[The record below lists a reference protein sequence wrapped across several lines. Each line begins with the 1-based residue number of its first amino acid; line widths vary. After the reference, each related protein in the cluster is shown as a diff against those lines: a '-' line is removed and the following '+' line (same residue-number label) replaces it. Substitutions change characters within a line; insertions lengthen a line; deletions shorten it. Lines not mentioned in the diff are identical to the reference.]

1 MNPQTDDFSLSP
13 IQTEK
18 SGRCFRWKIQPH
30 FATSPS
36 SESLASYV
44 KNFEE
49 ALDILIPNGLCFED
63 DRDFLMW
70 IQDALP
76 LVKWVLPESPP
87 DLISFYFLCRA
98 SKAHKLE
105 TLFLELLK
113 NRMIPQKE
121 VSILSFHHLY
131 FHFDALPGECLL
143 SLQAKI
149 LVEDPAQL
157 TLFKGSLPLLEK
169 EVRQLVKTPHYAKH
183 FLAAKNL
190 SDDFK
195 TSLVYQDLGRLL
207 LKFPHLFNQTIFV
220 ELSRFLALSTK
231 EFSESRS
238 PRHLAKLV
246 AAHHVMRKI
255 IARSMALF
263 PGERHLQLRVA
274 QTRLQFL
281 FGTKSVVGLMISV
294 CHLDRYEFFDEK
306 HILLA
311 VQKFIP
317 TAQAVKGSFYLAQL
331 PHDMIR
337 TLYLEIEKKDAEPI
351 TLHERG
357 LLKRLLPNELKAS
370 VEKLMPAVFMMR
382 NEEEVMKN
390 ILILSQELKYFSDF
404 PQVMISFEQQTSEDL
419 FFTIILVRLLRKQ
432 TKPLDQLFDQMNE
445 EGVEFHS
452 DRVQIVGYLRK
463 KYPKEANTFRLRIP
477 KEPAILRGDSSVNF
491 YLARQKVIKIL
502 NDVIGEVRD
511 YNGGMI
517 LQQVEQFSELKTA
530 FPETS
535 QRHPDLLE
543 DFFYALTPI
552 EMQAT
557 LPLDHLHTLFRLL
570 LDGIQAE
577 LPKRDS
583 YVLKVEQKAESIFI
597 LLRARDISYRESVQ
611 KSLNAL
617 EIFPKA
623 LCSTHVDVQGS
634 YCTGFIYDCR
644 DFDLQ
649 QQFLHS
655 IQYAI
660 QIWQEM
666 LTKQQVLRLSYL
678 YLPLSLDPRIGADE
692 NFLELLFEGLMR
704 MNADGKPTCAIAQSY
719 TVSDDLKR
727 YTFSLR
733 ESYWANGDPMIAY
746 DFEYAWKKI
755 LSPDF
760 STPFVYLFYPI
771 KNAKDAKEGRV
782 TLDEVGVRALDD
794 YTLVV
799 ELENPAPYFL
809 ELVAFTLFS
818 PINHRVDKIHPNWSE
833 QEGKNYVC
841 NGPFL
846 IKKRSQTHGH
856 KLVKNPHYWNIKEVL
871 LDQIMVSQ
879 NNTYTALQMFK
890 NDEIDWLGR
899 PLCPWDPSF
908 VSGSFEKVESSL
920 TPRIFWYV
928 FNVRRFP
935 FTNAK
940 LRQAFAYALNRKAL
954 IDELKYEGFPAE
966 TPLPLAHTHLRG
978 KGIVDGDKDR
988 AVALFEEGLRELGI
1002 KRSEFPIITLMQT
1015 IGEMRN
1021 KTAILIA
1028 RQWQQL
1034 FGIHCRLENHEWNT
1048 VFEKMTHGD
1057 FQLGGMNWKSWI
1069 NDPVYTLNVFRYAS
1083 EKVNFAKWED
1093 EEYKRVLGEV
1103 DKEVNSSRRSTLYQD
1118 AERILL
1124 QEMPVIPI
1132 YYEVQ
1137 QFKRKK
1143 RLQVDIN
1150 SSTGYLDFSRASIL
1164 NS

>member
-1 MNPQTDDFSLSP
+1 MNSQTDDFSLSP
-13 IQTEK
+13 LQNEK

-30 FATSPS
+30 FANS
-36 SESLASYV
+36 SNSATLASYV
-44 KNFEE
+44 RLFEE
-49 ALDILIPNGLCFED
+49 SLDVLIPRGLCFED
-63 DRDFLMW
+63 HRDFHMW
-70 IQDALP
+70 IQESLP
-76 LVKWVLPESPP
+76 LVKWVLPESSP

-98 SKAHKLE
+98 SRAHKLE
-105 TLFLELLK
+105 ALFQELLK
-113 NRMIPQKE
+113 NRMTPQKE
-121 VSILSFHHLY
+121 TSILSFHHLY
-131 FHFDALPGECLL
+131 FHFDALPDECLL

-149 LVEDPAQL
+149 LIEDPAQL
-157 TLFKGSLPLLEK
+157 TLFKGSLPLFEK
-169 EVRQLVKTPHYAKH
+169 EVTQLVKTPHYAKY

-195 TSLVYQDLGRLL
+195 SSLIYQDLVRLL
-207 LKFPHLFNQTIFV
+207 NKFPHLFNQTIFD

-231 EFSESRS
+231 EFLESRS
-238 PRHLAKLV
+238 SRHLAKLV

-255 IARSMALF
+255 ITRSVALF

-281 FGTKSVVGLMISV
+281 FGAKSAVGLMIGV
-294 CHLDRYEFFDEK
+294 CLLDRYEFFDEK

-317 TAQAVKGSFYLAQL
+317 TAQAVKGSFYISQS

-337 TLYLEIEKKDAEPI
+337 TLYLEIEKRDAEPI

-357 LLKRLLPNELKAS
+357 VLKRLLPNELKAS

-404 PQVMISFEQQTSEDL
+404 PQVMISLEQQSSEDL
-419 FFTIILVRLLRKQ
+419 LFTIILVRLLRKQ

-477 KEPAILRGDSSVNF
+477 KESSILRGDSSVNF

-502 NDVIGEVRD
+502 NEVVGEVRD

-517 LQQVEQFSELKTA
+517 LQQVEQFSELKAA

-611 KSLNAL
+611 KSLNTL

-655 IQYAI
+655 IQYAV

-678 YLPLSLDPRIGADE
+678 YLPLSLDPRIGE
-692 NFLELLFEGLMR
+692 EKNFLQLLFEGLMR
-704 MNADGKPTCAIAQSY
+704 MRADGKPACAIAQSY
-719 TVSDDLKR
+719 KVSPDLKR

-733 ESYWANGDPMIAY
+733 ESYWANGDPVIAY

-760 STPFVYLFYPI
+760 STPFAYLFYPI
-771 KNAKDAKEGRV
+771 KNAKDAKEGKV
-782 TLDEVGVRALDD
+782 ALEEIGVRALDD
-794 YTLVV
+794 YTLFV
-799 ELENPAPYFL
+799 ELENPIPYFL
-809 ELVAFTLFS
+809 ELTAFTLYS
-818 PINHRVDKIHPNWSE
+818 PINHRVDRIHPNWTV

-841 NGPFL
+841 NGPFQ
-846 IKKRSQTHGH
+846 IKKRSQTHGYR
-856 KLVKNPHYWNIKEVL
+856 LIKNPLYWNVGEVM
-871 LDQIMVSQ
+871 LDQVLVSQ

-890 NDEIDWLGR
+890 NDEIDYLGR

-908 VSGSFEKVESSL
+908 GAGSAEEVESSL

-935 FTNAK
+935 FTNEK
-940 LRQAFAYALNRKAL
+940 LRKAFAYALNRRAL
-954 IDELKYEGFPAE
+954 IDELKYEGSPAA
-966 TPLPLAHTHLRG
+966 TPLPLVHTQLQG
-978 KGIVDGDKDR
+978 KGIVDGDCET
-988 AVALFEEGLRELGI
+988 ALALFEEGLKELGI
-1002 KRSEFPIITLMQT
+1002 KRSEFPVITLMQT

-1034 FGIHCRLENHEWNT
+1034 FGIYCRLENHEWNT

-1057 FQLGGMNWKSWI
+1057 FQIGGMNWESWI
-1069 NDPVYTLNVFRYAS
+1069 NDPVYTLNVFRNAS
-1083 EKVNFAKWED
+1083 EKVNFAKWES
-1093 EEYKRVLGEV
+1093 EEYKRVLDIIE
-1103 DKEVNSSRRSTLYQD
+1103 KEIDSQKRAQLYQE
-1118 AERILL
+1118 AEKILL
-1124 QEMPVIPI
+1124 HDMPVIPI

-1137 QFKRKK
+1137 PYKRKK
-1143 RLQVDIN
+1143 RLQIDVN
-1150 SSTGYLDFSRASIL
+1150 PATGYIDFSRASIL